1 MDLTEDL
8 TPRVLLKHIL
18 VTEPPRTPVTRS
30 ETRGQSSSG
39 VRRRS
44 RQSNKKAETQTPQS
58 ILRRSLREKIREDIT
73 RKSLPATK
81 RRTGS
86 VVFKRIQTPAATS
99 LFLSDGDTPRYL
111 LRNILQTEPVKSPV
125 VHEKRPSEQQ
135 YLASADKNATRTRPS
150 VELSGLDLPDI
161 TISHEASTAKG
172 LSRKRPRRSF
182 NVTAFE
188 KRLKDGDDAE
198 EEADNSTDNHS
209 SLSAS
214 SSTSLTLKTPFVDV
228 RTEKKGLQRKIS
240 NRRKITEEEFGAA
253 VNRRQMGVVS
263 SYNQKERDLSEMT
276 YSEDFSL
283 GLSKLEP
290 DITTDIVNCN
300 TALYDLPD
308 AMTSNISIV
317 ATQDKPTVMA
327 SQLQRGMQ
335 EIEQEEEVELMNDQ
349 YVSEAQLQEDVD
361 ESEPQNKKPHDQQ
374 ENAAVTSTSAEEEG
388 SVRSQTV
395 DTDVGT
401 ESEEV
406 EAQTGD
412 EAAADSDSEEAAE
425 ANDQFEGE
433 QVALDSE
440 TEEEEGYAASQVE
453 MGKADSQSDN
463 VEAGSQ
469 SDEEEVVLGSEAKED
484 EEEEGEAELQ
494 SEDVAADSQSED
506 VEAGSQSEEEVVL
519 GSEAKED
526 EDEEEEEEG
535 EEELQSEDVAADSQ
549 SEDVEAG
556 SEAKEDEEEEGEEEL
571 QSEDVAADSQSE
583 GVAAEED
590 EDITESQSED
600 DHQEEREEEER
611 ASEELE
617 LDLEHTSRWARRS
630 KGALVVPITE
640 AGEELAESTV
650 AGRSDSKSKA
660 HIGVEL
666 NASLERR
673 SQESSQLHSGSPG
686 GAEPSVDEQ
695 DHVSCPE
702 TEPEAGKGNSF
713 NLLQVTHEIEISRHL
728 DDLSPEGIPAP
739 DSDEK
744 DEEWEEDDN
753 DDVDDDG
760 EEGEEFPSKTPAFV
774 REKRNFFL
782 PDPQA
787 SPSVFRDIE
796 PSTTEAAA
804 KPKQVKQ
811 RKTRPS
817 MKKAVLPKAYLMS
830 VFKHFAKTK
839 VSADVFPVLNEIMDK
854 FLTRMAD
861 DLETYANHAKR
872 TTIDF
877 EDAKLLLKRQGYV
890 NDKVPVEVLIEKY
903 LRMEQRKLLIPIA
916 TSGNVVIPKRRR

>member
-484 EEEEGEAELQ
+484 EEEEGE
-494 SEDVAADSQSED
+494 
-506 VEAGSQSEEEVVL
+506 
-519 GSEAKED
+519 
-526 EDEEEEEEG
+526 
-535 EEELQSEDVAADSQ
+535 EELQSEDVAADSQ

-796 PSTTEAAA
+796 PSSTTEAAA

>member
-463 VEAGSQ
+463 VEAGS
-469 SDEEEVVLGSEAKED
+469 
-484 EEEEGEAELQ
+484 
-494 SEDVAADSQSED
+494 
-506 VEAGSQSEEEVVL
+506 
-519 GSEAKED
+519 
-526 EDEEEEEEG
+526 
-535 EEELQSEDVAADSQ
+535 
-549 SEDVEAG
+549 
-556 SEAKEDEEEEGEEEL
+556 EAKEDEEEEGEEEL

-796 PSTTEAAA
+796 PSSTTEAAA

>member
-484 EEEEGEAELQ
+484 EEEE
-494 SEDVAADSQSED
+494 
-506 VEAGSQSEEEVVL
+506 
-519 GSEAKED
+519 
-526 EDEEEEEEG
+526 EEEG

-796 PSTTEAAA
+796 PSSTTEAAA